1 MVRFFSWLVG
11 AGFVGALLFALVSS
25 ISGLITEPP
34 QPTVTEEF
42 HKEPKPLSLASDG
55 PFGKYD
61 NQQLQRG
68 FQVYKEVCAACHS
81 IDLVHFRDLEGIG
94 YNKAEVKAI
103 ADQWVIEQPTINPD
117 TGEASTR
124 KNLPS
129 DPFPRPFANDVAA
142 RAANNNALPPDLS
155 LIVKA
160 REGGAAYIHSILTGY
175 EKPDPEIAKKYP
187 DFEVL
192 EGLHYNPYFP
202 SLAIAMAQQIN
213 SDGQVQY
220 VDGTK
225 PTIDQMSTD
234 VTAFLVWTA
243 EPKLEARHAA
253 GMAAVIFL
261 LIFCFLTWGAYKNV
275 WRNVEH

>member
-1 MVRFFSWLVG
+1 M
-11 AGFVGALLFALVSS
+11 
-25 ISGLITEPP
+25 
-34 QPTVTEEF
+34 
-42 HKEPKPLSLASDG
+42 
-55 PFGKYD
+55 
-61 NQQLQRG
+61 
-68 FQVYKEVCAACHS
+68 
-81 IDLVHFRDLEGIG
+81 
-94 YNKAEVKAI
+94 
-103 ADQWVIEQPTINPD
+103 
-117 TGEASTR
+117 
-124 KNLPS
+124 
-129 DPFPRPFANDVAA
+129 
-142 RAANNNALPPDLS
+142 
-155 LIVKA
+155 VKA

-225 PTIDQMSTD
+225 PTIDQISTD
-234 VTAFLVWTA
+234 VTAYLVWTA

-261 LIFCFLTWGAYKNV
+261 LIF
-275 WRNVEH
+275 RSDEHTSEHQSPMRISYAVFCLK